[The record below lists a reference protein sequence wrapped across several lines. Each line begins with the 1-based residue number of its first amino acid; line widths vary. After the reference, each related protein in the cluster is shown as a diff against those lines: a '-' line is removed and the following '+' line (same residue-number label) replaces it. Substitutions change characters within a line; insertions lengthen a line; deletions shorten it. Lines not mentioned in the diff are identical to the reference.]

1 MEQIPYLT
9 FKPLSVVAAE
19 VMLIQL
25 EKTVVQAV
33 AVAEEQMLEV
43 LAYLAK
49 VIMVAL
55 EQITQQTVLAVA
67 VAELEVLAQAMV
79 LVDQLVEQ
87 EQIHLYQAQP

>member
-1 MEQIPYLT
+1 
-9 FKPLSVVAAE
+9 
-19 VMLIQL
+19 
-25 EKTVVQAV
+25 VVQAV

-55 EQITQQTVLAVA
+55 EQITQQTVLAVV